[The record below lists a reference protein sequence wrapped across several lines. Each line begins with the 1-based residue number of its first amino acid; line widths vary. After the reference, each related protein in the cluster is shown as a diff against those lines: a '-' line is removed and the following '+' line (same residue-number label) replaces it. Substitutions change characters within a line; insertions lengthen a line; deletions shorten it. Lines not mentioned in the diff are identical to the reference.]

1 MGLRTR
7 RASARARSER
17 VLTFKHVLTQEV
29 ANLSLIGRT
38 RQAIHRR
45 ITNAL
50 EAGFQPLIRGRPEL
64 LAHHL
69 TESREIERA
78 TALWLEAGRRAI
90 ERSANA
96 EAIAHLT
103 KGLELLD
110 KLPDSDERTEREI
123 AMLLAL
129 GIPLQSIGGPAS
141 AETEEA
147 CRCAG
152 RAKDGLTLLAK
163 VPDKAD
169 CSGRV
174 LWDAEFDR
182 LRGEMLLTFDEGNQA
197 EAEAYLQ
204 NAVSTAQRKKAKSL
218 ELRSAT
224 SLARLW
230 VKQGKNREALDLL
243 APIYAWFTEG
253 HDTQDLV
260 EAKKL
265 LDALSR

>member
-1 MGLRTR
+1 M
-7 RASARARSER
+7 
-17 VLTFKHVLTQEV
+17 
-29 ANLSLIGRT
+29 
-38 RQAIHRR
+38 
-45 ITNAL
+45 

-103 KGLELLD
+103 TGLELLD
-110 KLPDSDERTEREI
+110 
-123 AMLLAL
+123 
-129 GIPLQSIGGPAS
+129 
-141 AETEEA
+141 
-147 CRCAG
+147 
-152 RAKDGLTLLAK
+152 K

-197 EAEAYLQ
+197 EAEASEGLAHAR
-204 NAVSTAQRKKAKSL
+204 NLAGGP
-218 ELRSAT
+218 AT
-224 SLARLW
+224 R
-230 VKQGKNREALDLL
+230 
-243 APIYAWFTEG
+243 
-253 HDTQDLV
+253 
-260 EAKKL
+260 
-265 LDALSR
+265 